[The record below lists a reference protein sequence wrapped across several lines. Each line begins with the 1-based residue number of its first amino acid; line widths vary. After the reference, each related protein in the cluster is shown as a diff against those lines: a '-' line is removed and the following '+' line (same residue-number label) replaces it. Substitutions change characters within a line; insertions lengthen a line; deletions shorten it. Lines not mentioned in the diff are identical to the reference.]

1 MKTEQYLRVVIA
13 DDQPLIR
20 SGLEAFLMIYGEMRL
35 VGEAQDGLEVLEL
48 CELVEPDVVLMD
60 LYMPRMGGLEAAR
73 QISRRWPKIKVILL
87 GDSKEPDV
95 VQNALDAGAALYL
108 TKDIAANDLS
118 QAIHK
123 LFQNLRPLRRAQP
136 AEKKEPLPEKT
147 DEKVTR
153 SGVLPKL
160 SQELAIAGKMQAD
173 LLPASPPQMHGW
185 DFAARLE
192 PARETSGDFFDF
204 IPLANGNWGIVIADV
219 SDKGMGAAL
228 FMALCSTLIRTYATH
243 YPALPALAI
252 STVNDRILND
262 SRGDTFVTVFFGVLE
277 PDTGRLRYVNAGHNS
292 PYLFSFK
299 KSKPVESLVPTG
311 MALGVMPD
319 THWEHKMIKFTPG
332 DMLLLYTDG
341 VTEAQ
346 DQEGRFFGQD
356 RLLKIARA
364 LHGRSAVDVQDTV
377 LTEINCFCG
386 DASQADDIALMTIVK
401 K

>member
-1 MKTEQYLRVVIA
+1 MKTDQYLRVVIA

-20 SGLEAFLMIYGEMRL
+20 SGLEAFLMIFGEMRL
-35 VGEAQDGLEVLEL
+35 VGEAQDGNEVLEL

-60 LYMPRMGGLEAAR
+60 VDMPRMNGLEAVR
-73 QISRRWPKIKVILL
+73 QINRRWPKIKVILL

-95 VQNALDAGAALYL
+95 VQGALDAGAALYL

-118 QAIHK
+118 HAIHK
-123 LFQNLRPLRRAQP
+123 LFQNLRPLHRAQP
-136 AEKKEPLPEKT
+136 VEKKEFHLDT
-147 DEKVTR
+147 AALT
-153 SGVLPKL
+153 GTHLKL
-160 SQELAIAGKMQAD
+160 NQELALAGKIQAD
-173 LLPASPPQMHGW
+173 LLPANPPQLHGW
-185 DFAARLE
+185 ELAAILE

-252 STVNDRILND
+252 STVNDRILTD
-262 SRGDTFVTVFFGVLE
+262 SRGDMFVTVFYGVLE
-277 PDTGRLRYVNAGHNS
+277 PDTGRLRYVNAGHNP

-299 KSKPVESLVPTG
+299 KSKPVESLAKTG
-311 MALGVMPD
+311 MALGVLPD
-319 THWEHKMIKFTPG
+319 AHWEQKMIKFTPG
-332 DMLLLYTDG
+332 DLLLLYTDG

-346 DQEGRFFGQD
+346 DKAGRFFGQD

-364 LHGRSAVDVQDTV
+364 LHGRSAAEVQDTV
-377 LTEINCFCG
+377 LTEIDCFCG
-386 DASQADDIALMTIVK
+386 EASQADDIALMTIVRK
-401 K
+401 